1 MVTVWW
7 PKERVDMSFV
17 IATPD
22 LVESAATSL
31 AGIRSSLAEAAATA
45 AGPTT
50 GIAIAAQ
57 DEVSVAIA
65 SMFGN
70 FGEHFQAVSAQAQAF
85 HQQFVSLMNA
95 GAGAYASAETANAA
109 QTLLGGALDGG
120 VVGGVGQLA
129 GNVGAE
135 LNGAVAALGSGSLGG
150 FVGGQIQT
158 GAQAISNAIAG
169 SPIGLGTLQTGSA
182 SALASGISSFGATV
196 AAPYQA
202 LVSNTVTNLQAIGN
216 TVVSNPFPFLHQLVN
231 NQIFYG
237 QTIASSIATGIQN
250 LPATLANLPATIQA
264 GLQGL
269 STINPGAVLQ
279 QLITSQ
285 VANAQTVV
293 TSLQS
298 AANDFVTGVQTL
310 PAGFLTAAQDLLTG
324 DNAAAYTAIN
334 QTLTNAFLPGFNG
347 VQVGGDGGSTLV
359 TSIVPIGPLGDLA
372 PILAIPGQIAQNFTN
387 MLPAGSIPA
396 MMAQHATNLISAFT
410 NFGTTISISNVANLD
425 FGIPLQ
431 LLLDGIGAP
440 ANALSALNSTGQAL
454 VSALQA
460 GNASAAA
467 ATLLDAPAVVAD
479 AFLNGTTVVT
489 LPPAMV
495 SLLGLTLPST
505 TYLPLGGLLTPLAT
519 PQVLVDLFGMTLPLE
534 LSGGTPIGG
543 LIPGLLSFPAQLA
556 ADIAA

>member
-1 MVTVWW
+1 
-7 PKERVDMSFV
+7 MSFV
-17 IATPD
+17 IAAPD

-31 AGIRSSLAEAAATA
+31 AGIRSSLAEATATA

-70 FGEHFQAVSAQAQAF
+70 YGENFQALSAQAQSF
-85 HQQFVSLMNA
+85 HHQFVSLMNA

-109 QTLLGGALDGG
+109 QTLLGGTLDGG

-135 LNGAVAALGSGSLGG
+135 LNGAVTALGNGSLGG

-158 GAQAISNAIAG
+158 GAQAISNAIAS
-169 SPIGLGTLQTGSA
+169 SPIGLGSLPTGGA
-182 SALASGISSFGATV
+182 AAAMSGISSFGATV

-237 QTIASSIATGIQN
+237 QTIATGIQN
-250 LPATLANLPATIQA
+250 LPTTLANLPATIQA
-264 GLQGL
+264 ALQGL

-298 AANDFVTGVQTL
+298 AAQDFVTGVQTL
-310 PAGFLTAAQDLLTG
+310 PAGFLTATQDLLAG

-372 PILAIPGQIAQNFTN
+372 PILAIPGQIAQNFAN

-396 MMAQHATNLISAFT
+396 MVAQHATNLISALT

-454 VSALQA
+454 ASALQA

-467 ATLLDAPAVVAD
+467 ATLLDAPAVIAD

-505 TYLPLGGLLTPLAT
+505 TYLPLGGLLTPLS
-519 PQVLVDLFGMTLPLE
+519 LPAVWVNLDGFMLQLE

-556 ADIAA
+556 ADIAT

>member
-1 MVTVWW
+1 
-7 PKERVDMSFV
+7 MSFV

-70 FGEHFQAVSAQAQAF
+70 FGEQFQALSAQAQAF
-85 HQQFVSLMNA
+85 HQQFVSVMNA
-95 GAGAYASAETANAA
+95 GAGAYASAEAANAA
-109 QTLLGGALDGG
+109 QTLLGGGVDGG
-120 VVGGVGQLA
+120 IFGGVEQS
-129 GNVGAE
+129 
-135 LNGAVAALGSGSLGG
+135 LNGAVTALGNGSLGG

-169 SPIGLGTLQTGSA
+169 SPIGLGTLQTGGA
-182 SALASGISSFGATV
+182 SALADGIGSFGATV
-196 AAPYQA
+196 SAPYQA

-250 LPATLANLPATIQA
+250 LPAELANLPATIQA
-264 GLQGL
+264 ALQGL
-269 STINPGAVLQ
+269 STINPGALLQ

-293 TSLQS
+293 TSLQN
-298 AANDFVTGVQTL
+298 AAQDFLTGVQSL
-310 PAGFLTAAQDLLTG
+310 PAGFGAAFQDLLAG
-324 DNAAAYTAIN
+324 DNVSAYVAIN
-334 QTLTNAFLPGFNG
+334 QALTNAFLPGFNG
-347 VQVGGDGGSTLV
+347 VQVGPDGSSILLD
-359 TSIVPIGPLGDLA
+359 IVPMGPLGDLA
-372 PILAIPGQIAQNFTN
+372 PILAIPGQMAQSATN
-387 MLPAGSIPA
+387 LLPAGTIPA
-396 MMAQHATNLISAFT
+396 QIAQHVTNLISAFT
-410 NFGTTISISNVANLD
+410 DFGTTLFIGGVANLN

-440 ANALSALNSTGQAL
+440 ANALSALNSTGAAL
-454 VSALQA
+454 VGAVQA

-467 ATLLDAPAVVAD
+467 ATLLDAPAVVAN
-479 AFLNGTTVVT
+479 AFLNGTTVVA
-489 LPPAMV
+489 LPPATV

-519 PQVLVDLFGMTLPLE
+519 PQVLVDLFGTTLPLE

-556 ADIAA
+556 ADIAVT

>member
-1 MVTVWW
+1 
-7 PKERVDMSFV
+7 MSFV

-135 LNGAVAALGSGSLGG
+135 LNGAVAELGSGSLGG

-202 LVSNTVTNLQAIGN
+202 LVSNTVANLQAIGN

-298 AANDFVTGVQTL
+298 AAHDFVTGVQTL

-324 DNAAAYTAIN
+324 DNAAAYTAVN

-396 MMAQHATNLISAFT
+396 TMAQHATNLISAFT

-505 TYLPLGGLLTPLAT
+505 TFLPLGGLLTPLAT
-519 PQVLVDLFGMTLPLE
+519 PQVLVDLFGTTLPLE

>member
-1 MVTVWW
+1 
-7 PKERVDMSFV
+7 MSFV